1 MNVSVTPPSLLGLT
15 QGRINAA
22 VMAMLLLL
30 PVYAHLTDNVFVLT
44 LATKAAIFALA
55 AVGLNIAL
63 GLGGMVSFGHA
74 AFFGLG
80 GYVTG
85 ILATHHLNA
94 QPLLGTTWVGSQ
106 DMLVI
111 WPVVLLC
118 SAIAAALIGVLSVRT
133 KGVYFIMVTLAFAQ
147 MMYYLAIAWPA
158 YGGEDGLS
166 FYVRNTFAG
175 VNTMQPLNFYL
186 IVLAILSAALVLF
199 SRLAN
204 SSFGLV
210 LRAIRQNPQRVQSVG
225 IAPFRVQLAAFVIS
239 AVITG
244 LAGSLYAD
252 LNRFVSPQSLSWH
265 FSGEIIVFV
274 ILGGVGRLFG
284 PVIGAFVF
292 VLLEHWLGGVSEHW
306 QFFLGLALLG
316 VVMFARGGVLGL
328 LLRGERT

>member
-1 MNVSVTPPSLLGLT
+1 MT
-15 QGRINAA
+15 QYRINAA
-22 VMAMLLLL
+22 LILALLLV
-30 PVYAHLTDNVFVLT
+30 PVYAQLSGDIFSLT
-44 LATKAAIFALA
+44 LATKVVILALA
-55 AVGLNIAL
+55 AVGLNVAL

-85 ILATHHLNA
+85 MLATHHMNA
-94 QPLLGTTWVGSQ
+94 EPLLGTAWTGSQ

-111 WPVVLLC
+111 WPVALVVC
-118 SAIAAALIGVLSVRT
+118 AAAALMIGLLSLRT
-133 KGVYFIMVTLAFAQ
+133 SGVYFIMVTLAFAQ

-166 FYVRNTFAG
+166 FYVRNQFAG
-175 VNTMQPLNFYL
+175 MDTMTPLTYYL
-186 IVLAILSAALVLF
+186 ITLAVLLCALWLFARLSH
-199 SRLAN
+199 SG
-204 SSFGLV
+204 FGLV
-210 LRAIRQNPQRVQSVG
+210 LQAVRQNPQRVQSVG
-225 IAPFRVQLAAFVIS
+225 ISPFQVQLTAFVMS

-274 ILGGVGRLFG
+274 ILGGVARLMG
-284 PVIGAFVF
+284 PVIGAMVF
-292 VLLEHWLGGVSEHW
+292 VLLEHWLGSVSEHW
-306 QFFLGLALLG
+306 QFFLGLTLLM

-328 LLRGERT
+328 LLRKDQA